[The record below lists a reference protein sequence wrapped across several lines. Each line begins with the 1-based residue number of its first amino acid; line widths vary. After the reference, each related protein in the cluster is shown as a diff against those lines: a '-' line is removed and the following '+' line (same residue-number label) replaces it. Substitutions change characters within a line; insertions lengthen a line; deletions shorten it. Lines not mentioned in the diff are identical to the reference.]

1 MNIKCVPGPLE
12 HNLSSSIHSKIPK
25 GTTGLFIP
33 SNAYSIPVSMV
44 QGHNRHI
51 IAIPDQDMEGT
62 WNSAL
67 FPNNIQRHVFTI
79 RSSVVGLL
87 REMSNTQE
95 KWARSDYWVIHLIST
110 ICAPSI
116 TVQVYLEQYQPII
129 IKICTLNQNNRSL
142 FFQPCY

>member
-1 MNIKCVPGPLE
+1 
-12 HNLSSSIHSKIPK
+12 
-25 GTTGLFIP
+25 
-33 SNAYSIPVSMV
+33 MV

-110 ICAPSI
+110 IFAPSI
-116 TVQVYLEQYQPII
+116 TVQVYLDQYQPII